1 MNYRMVSYIMGQ
13 ILKVV
18 AFFMLLPIIVGFIYG
33 EKHVIT
39 SFGIPFLITL
49 AVGFIFTAKKPKDNS
64 IFSMEGFVSV
74 AASWVAMSAIG
85 ALPFVISGEIPKYPD
100 ALFETV
106 SGFTTTGATILSD
119 VEAMSKSCLFWRAF
133 THWMGGMG
141 VLMFV
146 LAVMSSNDSRTMHM
160 MRAECAG
167 PKVGRLV
174 SKSSFSARI
183 LYGIYITLTVTE
195 AILLMFGGMPLYDAI
210 IHACSSAGTGGFSMW
225 GNSIG
230 HYGSVYIEMVVAIF
244 IILFGVNFTMYYYI
258 INRKASLA
266 FKNEEVRTYF
276 SIIFIAT
283 AIITVNVYHNAS
295 ELYDGVGDTL
305 RHTFFMVASTIT
317 SAGFSTT
324 DTAKWP
330 VFSQTLL
337 LVLMFI
343 GSCGGSTGGGMKV
356 SRIMILLKT
365 GIKELKYI
373 VNPRAVATVKMDGKP
388 VEKDVVRGASNYLI
402 LFMMLFAISVLL
414 VSLNGFTIEE
424 SASAVINCINNI
436 GFGVGRFGPA
446 GNLGGL
452 NAFSKIV
459 LCFDMLLGRLE
470 IYPLIM
476 LFAAKSRG

>member
-1 MNYRMVSYIMGQ
+1 MNYKMIIYIMGQ

-18 AFFMLLPIIVGFIYG
+18 GLFMLLPIIVGLIYG
-33 EKHVIT
+33 EDHVIT
-39 SFGIPFLITL
+39 SFGIPFAALMIVSLI
-49 AVGFIFTAKKPKDNS
+49 ITAKKPKNNA

-74 AASWVAMSAIG
+74 AASWIAMSLIG
-85 ALPFVISGEIPKYPD
+85 AVPFVISGEIPHYPD

-133 THWMGGMG
+133 THWLGGMG

-167 PKVGRLV
+167 PNVGRLV
-174 SKSSFSARI
+174 SKSKFSARI
-183 LYGIYITLTVTE
+183 LYGIYISLTVAE
-195 AILLMFGGMPLYDAI
+195 AVLLMCGGVPLYDAVL
-210 IHACSSAGTGGFSMW
+210 HACSSAGTGGFSMW
-225 GNSIG
+225 GDSIG
-230 HYGSVYIEMVVAIF
+230 HYNSVYVEMVVAIF
-244 IILFGVNFTMYYYI
+244 IILFGVNFNLYYYLI
-258 INRKASLA
+258 IRKFSLA

-276 SIIFIAT
+276 GIIIAAT
-283 AIITVNVYHNAS
+283 LIITFNVMK
-295 ELYDGVGDTL
+295 LYNGFGDSL
-305 RHTFFMVASTIT
+305 RHSFFMVASTIT

-324 DTAKWP
+324 DTAQWP
-330 VFSQTLL
+330 MFSQTLL
-337 LVLMFI
+337 LLLMFV
-343 GSCGGSTGGGMKV
+343 GSCAGSTGGGMKV
-356 SRIMILLKT
+356 SRIMIIIKT

-373 VNPRAVATVKMDGKP
+373 VSPRAVATVKMDGKP

-402 LFMMLFAISVLL
+402 LFIMLMCISLL
-414 VSLNGFTIEE
+414 LITLDNFTIEE
-424 SASAVINCINNI
+424 SASAVITCMNNI
-436 GFGVGRFGPA
+436 GFGVGAFGPA

-452 NAFSKIV
+452 SSFSKIV

-476 LFAAKSRG
+476 LFVPKKNS

>member
-1 MNYRMVSYIMGQ
+1 MNYKMIIYIMGQ

-18 AFFMLLPIIVGFIYG
+18 GLFMLLPIIVGLIYG
-33 EKHVIT
+33 EDHVIT
-39 SFGIPFLITL
+39 SFGIPFAALMIVSLI
-49 AVGFIFTAKKPKDNS
+49 ITAKKPKNNA

-74 AASWVAMSAIG
+74 AASWIAMSLIG
-85 ALPFVISGEIPKYPD
+85 AVPFVISGEIPHYPD

-133 THWMGGMG
+133 THWLGGMG

-167 PKVGRLV
+167 PNVGRLV
-174 SKSSFSARI
+174 SKSKFSARI
-183 LYGIYITLTVTE
+183 LYGIYISLTVSE
-195 AILLMFGGMPLYDAI
+195 AVLLMCGGVPLYDAVL
-210 IHACSSAGTGGFSMW
+210 HACSSAGTGGFSMW
-225 GNSIG
+225 GDSIG
-230 HYGSVYIEMVVAIF
+230 HYNSVYVEMVVAVF
-244 IILFGVNFTMYYYI
+244 IILFGVNFNLYYYLI
-258 INRKASLA
+258 IRKFSLA

-276 SIIFIAT
+276 GVIIAAT
-283 AIITVNVYHNAS
+283 LIITFNVMK
-295 ELYDGVGDTL
+295 LYNGFGDSL
-305 RHTFFMVASTIT
+305 RHSFFMVASTIT

-324 DTAKWP
+324 DTAQWP
-330 VFSQTLL
+330 MFSQTLL
-337 LVLMFI
+337 LLLMFV
-343 GSCGGSTGGGMKV
+343 GSCAGSTGGGMKV
-356 SRIMILLKT
+356 SRIMIIIKT

-373 VNPRAVATVKMDGKP
+373 VSPRAVATVKMDGKP

-402 LFMMLFAISVLL
+402 LFIMLMCISLL
-414 VSLNGFTIEE
+414 LITLDNFTIEE
-424 SASAVINCINNI
+424 SASAVITCMNNI
-436 GFGVGRFGPA
+436 GFGVGAFGPA

-452 NAFSKIV
+452 SSFSKIV

-476 LFAAKSRG
+476 LFAPKKNS